1 MSCVYGSFMFAA
13 SIAGKFD
20 VNVTAVSPVQP
31 EKSTDHATGEPLK
44 PTDDPSTFA
53 IVVID
58 QDGPASYPDK
68 PSTLVTKS

>member
-1 MSCVYGSFMFAA
+1 MFAA

-31 EKSTDHATGEPLK
+31 EKFTDQATGEPLN

-58 QDGPASYPDK
+58 QDGPAS
-68 PSTLVTKS
+68 